1 MRYADHDCRV
11 KALRLHFILNA
22 QMETCV
28 NKCKDRK
35 QTSPGSIPV
44 IPKIPATHPET
55 IPMKERI
62 LSIFLRLKLRA
73 LGSKTSFVDDDASA
87 SAPGAAPPSRLA
99 IGSIILT

>member
-35 QTSPGSIPV
+35 QTVVV
-44 IPKIPATHPET
+44 IKKEEKIE
-55 IPMKERI
+55 
-62 LSIFLRLKLRA
+62 
-73 LGSKTSFVDDDASA
+73 
-87 SAPGAAPPSRLA
+87 
-99 IGSIILT
+99 